1 MPLPHADFRSL
12 FEAAPGLYLVLY
24 PDLRIAAVSD
34 AYLQAT
40 MTKRKEI
47 LGRHLFEVFPDNPDD
62 PTADGVSNL
71 RASLDHVLK
80 RQSEHT
86 MAVQKYDIR
95 REDGSFEERFWSP
108 RNKPVFGSDG
118 ELVYIIHRV
127 EDVTEFVRLQEAQDR
142 KDQQTDELHER
153 IRKMEAEIY
162 KRAQEIQR
170 LNGALEQQVGDR
182 TRELRENRDWT
193 RATLDKML
201 EGIQII
207 SPDWKYLYV
216 NETVARQGLTTVE
229 GLTGKTMM
237 EAYPGIE
244 KTPLFE
250 ALERC
255 MKEQRPDFFLNE
267 FDFPDKSKSWFE
279 LSIRPVPEGIFI
291 LSIDVTERKRAEL
304 KVQEQ
309 QKRFKALI
317 ENSFDGILLDD
328 GKGRI
333 VYQSPSVEKMIGW
346 QVEEV
351 ERKPL
356 ISLVHEDDAQKW
368 QAKQQDA
375 IAHPGE
381 PVYIVCRFLHK
392 SGRACWM
399 EGTLL
404 SLLHDPAVQALVLN
418 FRDISER
425 LEAEERILEMNRDL
439 EKKVKQRTA
448 QLEAVNKDLESFS
461 YSVSHDLRAPL
472 RAVSGYAEMLAEDLA
487 PHIGEEGMRLIGVI
501 RENALR
507 MGTLID
513 DLLAFSR
520 LGRKEIQRTMVD
532 MNELTEGV
540 MRELGRS
547 VAHRAEIRVGT
558 LGSIQADYGLMH
570 QVVYNLLSNAVKY
583 SSKTEQP
590 TVEVSAKKEQEF
602 MVYTIKDNGT
612 GFDMRYADKL
622 FGVFQRLHSQEE
634 FEGTGVGL
642 AIVNR
647 IVKRHGGKVWAD
659 SKPGEGAVFNFSIPS
674 V

>member
-1 MPLPHADFRSL
+1 
-12 FEAAPGLYLVLY
+12 
-24 PDLRIAAVSD
+24 
-34 AYLQAT
+34 
-40 MTKRKEI
+40 
-47 LGRHLFEVFPDNPDD
+47 
-62 PTADGVSNL
+62 
-71 RASLDHVLK
+71 
-80 RQSEHT
+80 
-86 MAVQKYDIR
+86 
-95 REDGSFEERFWSP
+95 
-108 RNKPVFGSDG
+108 
-118 ELVYIIHRV
+118 
-127 EDVTEFVRLQEAQDR
+127 
-142 KDQQTDELHER
+142 
-153 IRKMEAEIY
+153 
-162 KRAQEIQR
+162 
-170 LNGALEQQVGDR
+170 
-182 TRELRENRDWT
+182 
-193 RATLDKML
+193 
-201 EGIQII
+201 
-207 SPDWKYLYV
+207 
-216 NETVARQGLTTVE
+216 
-229 GLTGKTMM
+229 
-237 EAYPGIE
+237 
-244 KTPLFE
+244 
-250 ALERC
+250 
-255 MKEQRPDFFLNE
+255 
-267 FDFPDKSKSWFE
+267 
-279 LSIRPVPEGIFI
+279 
-291 LSIDVTERKRAEL
+291 
-304 KVQEQ
+304 
-309 QKRFKALI
+309 
-317 ENSFDGILLDD
+317 
-328 GKGRI
+328 
-333 VYQSPSVEKMIGW
+333 
-346 QVEEV
+346 
-351 ERKPL
+351 
-356 ISLVHEDDAQKW
+356 
-368 QAKQQDA
+368 
-375 IAHPGE
+375 
-381 PVYIVCRFLHK
+381 
-392 SGRACWM
+392 
-399 EGTLL
+399 
-404 SLLHDPAVQALVLN
+404 
-418 FRDISER
+418 
-425 LEAEERILEMNRDL
+425 
-439 EKKVKQRTA
+439 VKQRTA